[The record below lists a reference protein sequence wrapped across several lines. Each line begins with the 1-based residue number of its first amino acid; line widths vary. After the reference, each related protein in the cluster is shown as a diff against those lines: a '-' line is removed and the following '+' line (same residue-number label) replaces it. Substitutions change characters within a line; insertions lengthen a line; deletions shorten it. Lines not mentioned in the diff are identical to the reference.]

1 MSWLYIIV
9 VGGIAG
15 WLSGL
20 IMKGAGFGLLGN
32 IVVGV
37 IGAIVGSWIFGFF
50 GISAGGGM
58 VGSILTAL
66 AGAVV
71 LLYVARLLKI
81 KT

>member
-20 IMKGAGFGLLGN
+20 IMKGAGFDLLGN

-37 IGAIVGSWIFGFF
+37 IGAVVGSWLFGFF
-50 GISAGGGM
+50 GLSAGKGM
-58 VGSILTAL
+58 LGSILMAMI
-66 AGAVV
+66 GAVM
-71 LLYVARLLKI
+71 LLWVARLLKI